1 LFFSKNI
8 PIFVENNKRYINLKI
23 MIMIMTDNNKK
34 PHVQV
39 PDPVKETKL
48 KPFDKLVYANLR
60 KYMNKDTYECFPTIR
75 RIASECG
82 CTEKRVTNSIERLIE
97 AGDIEKTK
105 RIGRSN
111 VYKFNKLSKNFEMFT
126 NNFLDQK
133 DTTPE
138 EKAYLIGLQS
148 QTYKDGGF
156 AMTTKTNEEIAEA
169 LNIDTRSVQRYNKSL
184 KEKQILVE
192 MKTAI
197 LDSAGYNRTV
207 KAIDLAKVCQAVL
220 YVNERVDVHETRLN
234 AQEDRITILEKMVS
248 KLMQEKTELEKQ
260 LFDKKEI
267 INEFEFN

>member
-1 LFFSKNI
+1 
-8 PIFVENNKRYINLKI
+8 
-23 MIMIMTDNNKK
+23 MIMTDNNKK

-126 NNFLDQK
+126 NDFLDQK

-169 LNIDTRSVQRYNKSL
+169 LNISTRSVQQYNKSL
-184 KEKQILVE
+184 KEKQIMVE

-197 LDSAGYNRTV
+197 LDAAGYNRTV

-220 YVNERVDVHETRLN
+220 YVNERVDIHETRLN
-234 AQEDRITILEKMVS
+234 VQEDRITALEKMVS
-248 KLMQEKTELEKQ
+248 KLMQEKIELEKQ
-260 LFDKKEI
+260 LFDKKETV
-267 INEFEFN
+267 NEFEFK

>member
-1 LFFSKNI
+1 
-8 PIFVENNKRYINLKI
+8 
-23 MIMIMTDNNKK
+23 MIMTDNNKK

-82 CTEKRVTNSIERLIE
+82 CTEKRITNSIKRLIE

-126 NNFLDQK
+126 NDFLDQK

-156 AMTTKTNEEIAEA
+156 AMTTKTNEEIADA

-234 AQEDRITILEKMVS
+234 AQEDRITVLEKMVS

>member
-1 LFFSKNI
+1 
-8 PIFVENNKRYINLKI
+8 
-23 MIMIMTDNNKK
+23 MTDNNKK

-111 VYKFNKLSKNFEMFT
+111 IYKFNKLSKNFEMFT
-126 NNFLDQK
+126 NDFLDQK
-133 DTTPE
+133 NTTPE

-156 AMTTKTNEEIAEA
+156 AMTTKTNEEIADA

-248 KLMQEKTELEKQ
+248 KLMQEKTEFEKQ

>member
-1 LFFSKNI
+1 
-8 PIFVENNKRYINLKI
+8 
-23 MIMIMTDNNKK
+23 MTDDNKK

-126 NNFLDQK
+126 NDFLDQK

-156 AMTTKTNEEIAEA
+156 AMTTKTNEEIADA
-169 LNIDTRSVQRYNKSL
+169 LNISARSVRKYNKSL
-184 KEKQILVE
+184 KEKQIMVE
-192 MKTAI
+192 MKTDI
-197 LDSAGYNRTV
+197 LDAAGYNRTV
-207 KAIDLAKVCQAVL
+207 KAIDLTRVWQAVL
-220 YVNERVDVHETRLN
+220 YVNERVDIHETRLN
-234 AQEDRITILEKMVS
+234 SQENRITVLEKMVS

-267 INEFEFN
+267 INEFEFNPKRKV

>member
-1 LFFSKNI
+1 
-8 PIFVENNKRYINLKI
+8 
-23 MIMIMTDNNKK
+23 MIMTDNNKK

-111 VYKFNKLSKNFEMFT
+111 VYTFNKLSKNFEMFT
-126 NNFLDQK
+126 NDFLDQK

-156 AMTTKTNEEIAEA
+156 AMTTKTNEEIADA

-234 AQEDRITILEKMVS
+234 AQEDRITVLEKMVS

>member
-1 LFFSKNI
+1 
-8 PIFVENNKRYINLKI
+8 
-23 MIMIMTDNNKK
+23 MIMTDNNKK

-39 PDPVKETKL
+39 PDPVKKTKL

-169 LNIDTRSVQRYNKSL
+169 LNIDARSVRRYNKSL

-234 AQEDRITILEKMVS
+234 VQEDRITILEKMVS

-260 LFDKKEI
+260 LFGKKEI

>member
-1 LFFSKNI
+1 MEIN
-8 PIFVENNKRYINLKI
+8 ENKQ
-23 MIMIMTDNNKK
+23 
-34 PHVQV
+34 HVQV
-39 PDPVKETKL
+39 PDPAKKTKL

-60 KYMNKDTYECFPTIR
+60 RHMDKDTYECFPTIR

-126 NNFLDQK
+126 NDFLDQK

-156 AMTTKTNEEIAEA
+156 AMTTKTNEEIADA

>member
-1 LFFSKNI
+1 
-8 PIFVENNKRYINLKI
+8 
-23 MIMIMTDNNKK
+23 MIITDNNKK

-126 NNFLDQK
+126 NDFLDQK

-156 AMTTKTNEEIAEA
+156 AMTTKTNEEIADA

-207 KAIDLAKVCQAVL
+207 KAIDLANVCQAVL

>member
-1 LFFSKNI
+1 MEIN
-8 PIFVENNKRYINLKI
+8 ENKQC
-23 MIMIMTDNNKK
+23 
-34 PHVQV
+34 VQV
-39 PDPVKETKL
+39 PDPVKKTKL

-60 KYMNKDTYECFPTIR
+60 RYMNEDTHECFPTIR

-82 CTEKRVTNSIERLIE
+82 CTEKRIINSIKRLIE
-97 AGDIEKTK
+97 AGDIIKIQ
-105 RIGRSN
+105 RVGRSN
-111 VYKFNKLSKNFEMFT
+111 VYKFNRLSKNFEMFT
-126 NNFLDQK
+126 NEFLDQK
-133 DTTPE
+133 DITPG

-156 AMTTKTNEEIAEA
+156 AMTSKSNEEIAEA
-169 LNIDTRSVQRYNKSL
+169 LNIDTRSVRRYNKSL

-197 LDSAGYNRTV
+197 LDSAGYNRTI

-220 YVNERVDVHETRLN
+220 YVNERVDIHETRLN
-234 AQEDRITILEKMVS
+234 AQEDRIAVLEKMVS

>member
-1 LFFSKNI
+1 MEEK
-8 PIFVENNKRYINLKI
+8 ETKQ
-23 MIMIMTDNNKK
+23 
-34 PHVQV
+34 HVQV
-39 PDPVKETKL
+39 PDSVKETKL

-60 KYMNKDTYECFPTIR
+60 KYMNKDTYECFPTVR
-75 RIASECG
+75 RIAAECG
-82 CTEKRVTNSIERLIE
+82 CTERRVTNSINRLIE
-97 AGDIEKTK
+97 AGDIIKTQ

-126 NNFLDQK
+126 NEFLDQK

-156 AMTTKTNEEIAEA
+156 AMTTKSNEEIAEA
-169 LNIDTRSVQRYNKSL
+169 LNISTRSVQQYNKSL
-184 KEKQILVE
+184 KEKQIIVE

-197 LDSAGYNRTV
+197 IDAAGYNRTV

-220 YVNERVDVHETRLN
+220 YVNERVDVHEARLD
-234 AQEDRITILEKMVS
+234 AQENKIAILEKMVS

-260 LFDKKEI
+260 LIKQEI
-267 INEFEFN
+267 IKEYEF

>member
-1 LFFSKNI
+1 
-8 PIFVENNKRYINLKI
+8 
-23 MIMIMTDNNKK
+23 MTNDNKK
-34 PHVQV
+34 QHVQV
-39 PDPVKETKL
+39 PDPVKKTKL

-60 KYMNKDTYECFPTIR
+60 RYMNKDTYECFPTIR

-126 NNFLDQK
+126 NDFLDQK

-156 AMTTKTNEEIAEA
+156 AMTTKTNEEIADA

-192 MKTAI
+192 MQTAI

-234 AQEDRITILEKMVS
+234 AQEDRIAILEKMVS

>member
-1 LFFSKNI
+1 MEEK
-8 PIFVENNKRYINLKI
+8 ETKQ
-23 MIMIMTDNNKK
+23 
-34 PHVQV
+34 HVQV
-39 PDPVKETKL
+39 PDSVKETKL

-60 KYMNKDTYECFPTIR
+60 KYMNKDTYECFPTVR
-75 RIASECG
+75 RIAAECG
-82 CTEKRVTNSIERLIE
+82 CTEWRVTNSINRLIE
-97 AGDIEKTK
+97 AGDIIKTQ

-126 NNFLDQK
+126 NEFLDQK

-156 AMTTKTNEEIAEA
+156 AMTTKSNEEIAEA
-169 LNIDTRSVQRYNKSL
+169 LNISTRSVQQYNKSL
-184 KEKQILVE
+184 KEKQIIVE

-197 LDSAGYNRTV
+197 IDAAGYNRTV

-220 YVNERVDVHETRLN
+220 YVNERVDVHEARLD
-234 AQEDRITILEKMVS
+234 AQENKIAILEKMVS

-260 LFDKKEI
+260 LIKQEI
-267 INEFEFN
+267 IKEYEF

>member
-1 LFFSKNI
+1 
-8 PIFVENNKRYINLKI
+8 
-23 MIMIMTDNNKK
+23 MTTTKK

-126 NNFLDQK
+126 NDFLDQK

-156 AMTTKTNEEIAEA
+156 AMTTKTNEEIADA

-192 MKTAI
+192 METAI

-234 AQEDRITILEKMVS
+234 AQEDRITVLEKMVS

>member
-1 LFFSKNI
+1 
-8 PIFVENNKRYINLKI
+8 
-23 MIMIMTDNNKK
+23 MIMTDNKK

-169 LNIDTRSVQRYNKSL
+169 LNIDARSVRRYNKSL

>member
-1 LFFSKNI
+1 
-8 PIFVENNKRYINLKI
+8 
-23 MIMIMTDNNKK
+23 MIDENKK

-39 PDPVKETKL
+39 PDPVKKTKL

-97 AGDIEKTK
+97 AGDIEKIK

-111 VYKFNKLSKNFEMFT
+111 IYKFNKLSKNFEMFT
-126 NNFLDQK
+126 NDFLDQK
-133 DTTPE
+133 NTTPE

-156 AMTTKTNEEIAEA
+156 AMTVKSNEEIADA
-169 LNIDTRSVQRYNKSL
+169 LNIDARSVQRYNKSL
-184 KEKQILVE
+184 KEKQIIVE

-197 LDSAGYNRTV
+197 IDAAGYNRTV

-220 YVNERVDVHETRLN
+220 YVNERVDVHEARLD
-234 AQEDRITILEKMVS
+234 AQENKIAILEKMVS

-260 LFDKKEI
+260 LIKQEI
-267 INEFEFN
+267 IKEYEF